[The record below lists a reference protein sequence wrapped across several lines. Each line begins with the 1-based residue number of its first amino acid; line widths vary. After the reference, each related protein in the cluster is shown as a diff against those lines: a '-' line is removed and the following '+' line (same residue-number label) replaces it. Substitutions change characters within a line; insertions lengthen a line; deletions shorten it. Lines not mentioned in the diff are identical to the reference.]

1 MTKPSLSCP
10 YLKTTTYQTPE
21 MKLKYLC
28 LARKISALR
37 MAAALTQKELAKQ
50 VGISRSY
57 LSKLESGVGIPGI
70 SIEVLFKLAD
80 ALDVDPGQLL
90 QIKSRDYKVCEPNMI
105 AQYTKPSRQHKSP
118 D

>member
-80 ALDVDPGQLL
+80 ALDVDTGQLL
-90 QIKSRDYKVCEPNMI
+90 QYVRLAGGWCHPN
-105 AQYTKPSRQHKSP
+105 YRQSQSTRYEWL
-118 D
+118 

>member
-37 MAAALTQKELAKQ
+37 RAAALTQKERAKQ
-50 VGISRSY
+50 ADF
-57 LSKLESGVGIPGI
+57 EQA
-70 SIEVLFKLAD
+70 LAR
-80 ALDVDPGQLL
+80 LTEQHT
-90 QIKSRDYKVCEPNMI
+90 RI
-105 AQYTKPSRQHKSP
+105 ASL
-118 D
+118 